1 MTRERVVEIAR
12 SAIGRGPDVCASAA
26 PGYDLAVKSWCQ
38 IFWLWCLRSAGL
50 TDRLW
55 PSGPEWPRAW
65 LPRTDDPQPGDMAYK
80 DQPFQHGAVF
90 VERVGDRV
98 YTIDGNSPG
107 RVVAARVREVSEW
120 DRFYSIAPLL
130 AAPAAPGPSPSARV
144 QAALVAAGFPCGPV
158 DGVIGPR
165 TLGALKSWALV
176 HPERIER

>member
-1 MTRERVVEIAR
+1 
-12 SAIGRGPDVCASAA
+12 
-26 PGYDLAVKSWCQ
+26 
-38 IFWLWCLRSAGL
+38 
-50 TDRLW
+50 
-55 PSGPEWPRAW
+55 
-65 LPRTDDPQPGDMAYK
+65 MAYK

-90 VERVGDRV
+90 ERADGASV

-107 RVVAARVREVSEW
+107 RVVAARVRDRAAW

-144 QAALVAAGFPCGPV
+144 QVALVAAGFPCGPV